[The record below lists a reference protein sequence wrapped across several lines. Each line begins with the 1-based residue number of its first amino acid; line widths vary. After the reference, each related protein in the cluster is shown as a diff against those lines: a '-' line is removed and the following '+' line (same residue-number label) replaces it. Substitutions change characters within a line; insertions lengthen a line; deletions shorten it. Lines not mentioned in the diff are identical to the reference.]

1 MSRSAITKTTAIIL
15 AVIIIVVAVGI
26 GVGLYLVT
34 RPGPKPTIKLG
45 CHEPLTGALA
55 KHGEGSL
62 RGIKLAVKHFEEDT
76 GYDVELI
83 VRDDESSPERAAEVV
98 EELCTMEKVI
108 AITGGYGSHIIG
120 AASEAAERNKVI
132 YITSG
137 GVASELVERGFKYF
151 FRCTNVP
158 GYAKAQIGFCKEK
171 GVKKLAIIYNTKV
184 ATTDLAGHAKA
195 LAEEEG
201 IEVVY
206 YEGYPAGTAD
216 FKPMITAAVAAGAE
230 VLIQEG
236 YFPDYV
242 ACIRDCQTLDAP
254 FKAWIGCW
262 GAMIRDFIDELGD
275 LSEYCYGTSYWVPG
289 AVPPELKDLET
300 RFIEDFRKEFGGDP
314 DYLAI
319 IGYSHTWVLLQ
330 AIKRVLDAGKPLTS
344 DNIREELLK
353 TDTITLMGPVKF
365 DERGENIKA
374 EVLLCQIQEGE
385 FVAVWPSE
393 RKTGDAIY
401 PAVPWRP
408 PAASSILHH
417 TGTACLHTA
426 LSAFTLTLNAVATW
440 PCRAH
445 GCWSWW
451 LERCSPVSR

>member
-1 MSRSAITKTTAIIL
+1 MVLMSRSAITKITAIII
-15 AVIIIVVAVGI
+15 AVIVIVAAVGI
-26 GVGLYLVT
+26 GVGVYLAT
-34 RPGPKPTIKLG
+34 KPRPKPTIKLG

-62 RGIKLAVKHFEEDT
+62 RGIKLAIKHFEEDT
-76 GYDVELI
+76 GYKVELI
-83 VRDDESSPERAAEVV
+83 VKDDESSPEKAAEVV
-98 EELCTMEKVI
+98 EELCTVYKVH

-132 YITSG
+132 YVTSG

-171 GVKKLAIIYNTKV
+171 GVSKLAIIYNTKV
-184 ATTDLAGHAKA
+184 ATADLANAAKE
-195 LAEEEG
+195 LAEKEG

-206 YEGYPAGTAD
+206 FEGYPAGTTD

-242 ACIRDCQTLDAP
+242 ACIRDCKTLDAP

-262 GAMIRDFIDELGD
+262 GAMIRDFVEELGD

-289 AVPPELKDLET
+289 AVVPELRDLEA
-300 RFIEDFRKEFGGDP
+300 RFIEDFRNEFGRDP

-319 IGYSHTWVLLQ
+319 IGYSHNWVLLQ

-353 TDTITLMGPVKF
+353 IDMMTLTGPVKF

-374 EVLLCQIQEGE
+374 GFLLCQIQKGE
-385 FVAVWPSE
+385 VVCVWPPE

-408 PAASSILHH
+408 PATSSIPH
-417 TGTACLHTA
+417 HTA
-426 LSAFTLTLNAVATW
+426 LPAFTGSGEF
-440 PCRAH
+440 RA
-445 GCWSWW
+445 GDIRD
-451 LERCSPVSR
+451 L